1 MSGGEG
7 GEAHAM
13 TLPDDGRLSAMSSV
27 ATATV
32 NGHHG
37 AIPLSRIYLP
47 FAMVL
52 TFGGFLVVAGYT
64 VGGVMSGIA
73 RDKTETDTRLSA
85 IEKEMTAIK
94 NILVDRSLCVR
105 PK

>member
-1 MSGGEG
+1 
-7 GEAHAM
+7 M
-13 TLPDDGRLSAMSSV
+13 TLPDDGRHPAASSV
-27 ATATV
+27 AAV
-32 NGHHG
+32 NGHHS
-37 AIPLSRIYLP
+37 AIPLSRVYLP

-94 NILVDRSLCVR
+94 NILADRSLCVR